1 MLQNKET
8 TAQSYLKISNQNT
21 KKSPG
26 VEGALFNC
34 TVVMWMDSFGCL
46 NSFEL
51 FLFYKE
57 PVKKKNMAY
66 VRLQL
71 NLRPPPIRASIFL
84 AVPPLSSERTY
95 FMDEPYLI

>member
-57 PVKKKNMAY
+57 PVKKIY
-66 VRLQL
+66 IYGVRTLT
-71 NLRPPPIRASIFL
+71 A
-84 AVPPLSSERTY
+84 
-95 FMDEPYLI
+95 

>member
-1 MLQNKET
+1 
-8 TAQSYLKISNQNT
+8 
-21 KKSPG
+21 
-26 VEGALFNC
+26 
-34 TVVMWMDSFGCL
+34 MDSFGCL

-66 VRLQL
+66 VRLQF